1 MGPGE
6 FITVLLTAA
15 GLGAVVGLER
25 QVADDDAAAGAR
37 SFALYA
43 LWGTASGYFGEE
55 FGAGGFAVGAATFGA
70 VVVAFYVIGAVRGAA
85 GWGTT
90 TEVASLATFFVGV
103 LVWGDQVVAA
113 VALTVGLAALLKA
126 KDTLHR
132 IADRF
137 SDEDVRAVLQFGVL
151 TAIVLPLV
159 PDEAYGPFEAFNPR
173 ETWLMVVFVAGIG
186 LLGYIAHRVLG
197 TRGLALGG
205 AVGGLVSS
213 TAVSMGFSRMSRS
226 RPGLLSAL
234 AAGILAACGL
244 MYPRVLVE
252 ASVVAPDMGSELV
265 WWLLGLFGIVLVVA
279 LWWWF
284 RPTEALDGEGVDVT
298 NPLTLSSALTF
309 GALYALIV
317 FASKALLDRASEASL
332 SVVGAVSGIND
343 VDAITLSTA
352 NLVRDTSLDPRVGA
366 RVVLIAVT
374 VNTLVKA
381 GMVAVL
387 GTRRLA
393 VAVGVGLVPA
403 AAAGLAAWLLI

>member
-1 MGPGE
+1 VEAGE
-6 FITVLLTAA
+6 LITILLTAA

-25 QVADDDAAAGAR
+25 QIADEDAAAGAR
-37 SFALYA
+37 SFALYCV
-43 LWGTASGYFGEE
+43 WGAASGYFGEE
-55 FGAGGFAVGAATFGA
+55 FGVAGFAVGAASFGA
-70 VVVAFYVIGAVRGAA
+70 VVVALYIIGAVEGEA

-90 TEVASLATFFVGV
+90 TEVASLVTFFVGV

-113 VALTVGLAALLKA
+113 VAMTVGLAALLRSKE
-126 KDTLHR
+126 TLHR

-137 SDEDVRAVLQFGVL
+137 SDDDMRAVLQFGVL

-159 PDEAYGPFEAFNPR
+159 PDEAYGPFDAFNPR

-186 LLGYIAHRVLG
+186 LLGYIAHRMLG

-213 TAVSMGFSRMSRS
+213 TAVSMGFSRMSRLQ
-226 RPGLLSAL
+226 PGLLPAL
-234 AAGILAACGL
+234 AAGILGACGL

-252 ASVVAPDMGSELV
+252 ASVVAPEMGEKLV
-265 WWLLGLFGIVLVVA
+265 WPLLGLFGIVAAVA
-279 LWWWF
+279 LWWSF
-284 RPTEALDGEGVDVT
+284 RPTEGAFVEGVKVG
-298 NPLTLSSALTF
+298 NPLTLGSALSF

-317 FASKALLDRASEASL
+317 FASKALLERASEASL

-352 NLVRDTSLDPRVGA
+352 NLVRDGLAPDVGA

-393 VAVGVGLVPA
+393 VTVGVGLVPA
-403 AAAGLAAWLLI
+403 AVAGLALWLLI